1 MKISSDTLYSERD
14 ISLFLIIGGRHSKTA
29 LA

>member
-1 MKISSDTLYSERD
+1 MKNSSDTLYSERD

>member
-1 MKISSDTLYSERD
+1 MKNSSDTLYSKRD
-14 ISLFLIIGGRHSKTA
+14 ITLFLIIGGRHSKTA